1 MCCDDRAMK
10 SSQGHTLPQIYL
22 VRHGETEWSLSGR
35 HTGRTDVALTERG
48 ERHAVRLRER
58 LNDIRFVKVF
68 TSPLRRARRTCELA
82 GLGQQAEPDP
92 DLMEWN
98 YGEYEGRRTAEI
110 QQMRPGWNL
119 FRDGCPGGETLVQIS
134 ARADRVVDRLRR
146 ATSLVAI
153 FSHGHFLRVLTARW
167 LALPAIE
174 ARRFFLKAAA
184 LSILGYEHDSVDEP
198 VLVLW
203 NDDRHV
209 EQ

>member
-1 MCCDDRAMK
+1 M
-10 SSQGHTLPQIYL
+10 LPQIYL

-35 HTGRTDVALTERG
+35 HTGRTDVPLTERG
-48 ERHAVRLRER
+48 ERNAVRLRGR
-58 LNDIRFVKVF
+58 LKDVSFVRVL
-68 TSPLRRARRTCELA
+68 TSPLQRAWRTCELA

-98 YGEYEGRRTAEI
+98 YGEYEGRRTTEI

-134 ARADRVVDRLRR
+134 ARADRVADDLRR
-146 ATSLVAI
+146 ASGPVAI

-174 ARRFFLKAAA
+174 ARRFLLTAAA
-184 LSILGYEHDSVDEP
+184 LSILGYEHDSINEP
-198 VLVLW
+198 ALILW
-203 NDDRHV
+203 NDDRHT
-209 EQ
+209 ER